1 MSPPAAS
8 GPVFPASCGGCRPA
22 RGCIRRINRRKSV
35 SIPPRCAKDERTPR
49 EAGELAGGA
58 NRDLPFTGR
67 DRFLPAS
74 RQTSNR
80 NGSILNLLSAFTPN
94 VSPAGKDRR
103 GPEATGL
110 PAPLIRLP
118 SPPNGA
124 IRLTAA
130 PPGYRR
136 LPSSTPRSEGRDRP
150 GQAPHSAGRPKVN
163 HRNSIILGESIID
176 NNYQYQY
183 INISNPGGGS
193 RPVPLPEK
201 KHPLPLV
208 KPQKCRHV
216 KTPGL
221 CGVLT
226 PVFYRR
232 QLV

>member
-1 MSPPAAS
+1 LPAGQTGISPSPEGTAFCPLPGRRPIGTGRFSTFSPPS
-8 GPVFPASCGGCRPA
+8 
-22 RGCIRRINRRKSV
+22 
-35 SIPPRCAKDERTPR
+35 PRTFHRQAKI
-49 EAGELAGGA
+49 GGA
-58 NRDLPFTGR
+58 PKQPD
-67 DRFLPAS
+67 
-74 RQTSNR
+74 
-80 NGSILNLLSAFTPN
+80 
-94 VSPAGKDRR
+94 
-103 GPEATGL
+103 L

-176 NNYQYQY
+176 NDYQYQY

-201 KHPLPLV
+201 KHPLPW
-208 KPQKCRHV
+208 QW
-216 KTPGL
+216 
-221 CGVLT
+221 VLFR
-226 PVFYRR
+226 PMRAA
-232 QLV
+232 